1 MEKHGVCDK
10 YPSRRKASH
19 GRTTA
24 HPVQA
29 DDLCQGVLIA
39 MFGGLLFLLAVSG
52 RAFIWLKLVNIAFGL
67 LLGLSGLYLFP

>member
-1 MEKHGVCDK
+1 MEKHGVRDK

-19 GRTTA
+19 GRTIA
-24 HPVQA
+24 HPAQA

-67 LLGLSGLYLFP
+67 LLGLTGLYLFP